1 MDRGGRFSEP
11 LNPRPSPVDI
21 AEYTAPSRFT
31 LFLRRIAVRAVQF
44 RFLRGFELIFLIA
57 LLVSTA
63 LYGAIRGGHLDAV
76 ADTIHDTADAIAQ
89 NVGFQTAK
97 IQLEGAKRLSR
108 SDVLRIAGVTERSTL
123 FLIDA
128 EETRAKILRNP
139 WIAEAAVRKLYPD
152 RLEIVIE
159 EKKPFAVWQNRGIFS
174 IIARDGTVI
183 EQLTSAQVRD
193 SGVPFVVGA
202 GASTRAEALLQ
213 LLRRFPAIRSEVAAA
228 VFVAERRWNLRL
240 KNGIDVRLPEE
251 NLDVALM
258 RLVALDKQ
266 KNILSRDVTV
276 IDLRLPDRVAVRLSD
291 EAEQLR
297 DAAIKTRPKRK
308 GADI

>member
-11 LNPRPSPVDI
+11 LNPRPSPVD
-21 AEYTAPSRFT
+21 ATEFAPPSRFT
-31 LFLRRIAVRAVQF
+31 LFLRRAAVRAVEF
-44 RFLRGFELIFLIA
+44 RFLRGFELIFIV
-57 LLVSTA
+57 LLLASTA
-63 LYGAIRGGHLDAV
+63 LYGAIRGGHLDTV
-76 ADTIHDTADAIAQ
+76 ADNIHDTADVIAQ

-108 SDVLRIAGVTERSTL
+108 SDVLRIAGVTENSTL

-128 EETRAKILRNP
+128 GSTRAKILRNP

-159 EKKPFAVWQNRGIFS
+159 EKKPFAIWQNRGIFS

-183 EQLTSAQVRD
+183 DQLTSAQVRE
-193 SGVPFVVGA
+193 SGFPFVVGA
-202 GASTRAEALLQ
+202 GASTRAEAFLELLG
-213 LLRRFPAIRSEVAAA
+213 RFPAINSEIAVA

-251 NLDVALM
+251 NPDVALM
-258 RLVALDKQ
+258 RLVAFNKE
-266 KNILSRDVTV
+266 KNILSRDITV
-276 IDLRLPDRVAVRLSD
+276 IDLRLSDRIAVRLSED
-291 EAEQLR
+291 AEQLR
-297 DAAIKTRPKRK
+297 DAAIKARPKRK